1 MYFIL
6 ITKARVASY
15 LCTSVKDIKTRST
28 VCSVLCVNW
37 CGISASV
44 DKDNMETHPV
54 DIPPAPLLLQTIF
67 HHYYIL
73 FIFVQSKWMK

>member
-1 MYFIL
+1 V
-6 ITKARVASY
+6 R
-15 LCTSVKDIKTRST
+15 
-28 VCSVLCVNW
+28 CVNW

-54 DIPPAPLLLQTIF
+54 DIPPAFILLKKIF

-73 FIFVQSKWMK
+73 FIIVQSKWMV